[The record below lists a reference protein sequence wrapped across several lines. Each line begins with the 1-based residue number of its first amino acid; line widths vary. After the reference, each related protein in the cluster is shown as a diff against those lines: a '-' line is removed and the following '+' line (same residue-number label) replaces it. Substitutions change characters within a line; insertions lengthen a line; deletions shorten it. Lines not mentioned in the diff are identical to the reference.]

1 MAGRRAFRWWCS
13 PTAAGA
19 SCRFARSTS
28 ARRWKCR
35 RECALRSSAPTTAS
49 SRSRSRPTVERNPQL
64 NAKGELQHLLSIEGL
79 PREILTQILDTAESF
94 AGVTEREV
102 KKVPLL
108 RGKSVFNLFFEP
120 STRTRTTFEIAA
132 KRLSADVINLNIA
145 VSSQTKGESL
155 LDTVANLSAMQA
167 DIFVVRHASSGA
179 PFLIAS
185 HVKPHEHV
193 VNAGDGRHAHPT
205 QGLLD
210 LYTIRHYKQDFSR
223 LTVAI
228 IGDVLHSRV
237 ARSLIHGLTTLGTPE
252 VRVVGPKT
260 LVPAD
265 MAQMGVRV
273 CHTLEEGLRGC
284 DVVIMLRL
292 QNERMSGAL
301 LPSSQEFF
309 KSWGLTPEKLQL
321 AKPDAIVMHPGPIN
335 RGVEIDSAVVDGKQ
349 SVILPQVTFGIA
361 VRMAVMSI
369 VAGNEA

>member
-1 MAGRRAFRWWCS
+1 MAGRRAFHSWCS

-28 ARRWKCR
+28 APRWTCR
-35 RECALRSSAPTTAS
+35 RECASRSSAPTTAS
-49 SRSRSRPTVERNPQL
+49 SCSLWSPSVQRNPQL
-64 NAKGELQHLLSIEGL
+64 NANGELQHLLSIEGL
-79 PREILTQILDTAESF
+79 PREVLLQILDTAESF

-145 VSSQTKGESL
+145 ISSQTKGESL

-179 PFLIAS
+179 PFLIARN
-185 HVKPHEHV
+185 VKPHEHV

-210 LYTIRHYKQDFSR
+210 LYTIRHYKKDFTR

-228 IGDVLHSRV
+228 VGDILHSRV
-237 ARSLIHGLTTLGTPE
+237 ARSLIHGLTTLGAPE
-252 VRVVGPKT
+252 VRVIAPQT
-260 LVPAD
+260 LLPGD

-273 CHTLEEGLRGC
+273 FHTLEEGLKGC

-309 KSWGLTPEKLQL
+309 KRYGLTPEKL
-321 AKPDAIVMHPGPIN
+321 AAARNDAIVMHPGPMN
-335 RGVEIDSAVVDGKQ
+335 RGVEIDSTVADG
-349 SVILPQVTFGIA
+349 PH
-361 VRMAVMSI
+361 
-369 VAGNEA
+369 